1 MTKFNRRVR
10 ASWMT
15 ALSDQAQHKGWW
27 RELLDYRYKGVDGGM
42 YPLALAVRDGYL
54 NAYVEG
60 QSVLKIKFDNA
71 AKPIRLQAEIHH
83 KYLKMAVGQEY
94 KIFDGVMVDNTP
106 YIPGLSID
114 CWTKRA
120 QTYALAKSAKNC
132 VSEKQGIAVIVGQ
145 SPNVIDLEM
154 ALPASATDR
163 PVADRIDIV
172 ALERAGSAI
181 NIVFYEAKL
190 FSNKRALRAK
200 NGQPTVLEQL
210 DRYEAWLTS
219 DNRIAEVIDAY
230 RETCRLL
237 VELREMQGIPVDEL
251 IMEAS
256 IAGSNLQ
263 VDPRPRLIVFGYDGS
278 KSDPHWLPHQA
289 VLRRADLDQTR
300 FIMEPRPEDVRLSR
314 GTFPDGYIDEAEDI
328 LASVE
333 GSEMV
338 EKMNGCVRHHKLS
351 AIAHFAPVFTRPDF
365 RFAARYEEMSGL
377 VGTAGAPRPHLSESA
392 REFVETACGSGWV
405 ELADWRTWA
414 SSQEARDLNGKPARI
429 ATASEDQLGKLLTAH
444 IRKDRFEAGALNSAF
459 EAGVITAIV
468 QRAEALLRE

>member
-1 MTKFNRRVR
+1 MTKFNRRFP
-10 ASWMT
+10 ASWMN

-27 RELLDYRYKGVDGGM
+27 RELLDYTFQGLDGEM
-42 YPLALAVRDGYL
+42 HPLALAVRDGYL

-71 AKPIRLQAEIHH
+71 AKPTCLRAEIHH
-83 KYLKMAVGQEY
+83 KYLGDAVGQGL
-94 KIFDGVMVDNTP
+94 KTFDGMTVDGRP
-106 YIPGLSID
+106 YIPGRSVSE
-114 CWTKRA
+114 WAVNA
-120 QTYALAKSAKNC
+120 QKFAKPTPGRGDY
-132 VSEKQGIAVIVGQ
+132 SEKQGVAVIAGRN
-145 SPNVIDLEM
+145 PHVIDLEM
-154 ALPASATDR
+154 GLPGKIANF
-163 PVADRIDIV
+163 IDIV
-172 ALERAGSAI
+172 ALERAGSDI

-190 FSNKRALRAK
+190 FSNSSLRAK
-200 NGQPTVLEQL
+200 NFQPKVLEQL
-210 DRYEAWLTS
+210 DRYEAWITS
-219 DNRIAEVIDAY
+219 DNRITEIINAY

-237 VELREMQGIPVDEL
+237 IGLRKMQGVPVDEL
-251 IMEAS
+251 IVEAS
-256 IAGSNLQ
+256 MDGSNLQ

-278 KSDPHWLPHQA
+278 KCDLHWLPHQA

-314 GTFPDGYIDEAEDI
+314 GTFPEGYSDEAEDI

-333 GSEMV
+333 GLEMV

-351 AIAHFAPVFTRPDF
+351 AIARFAPVFTRPDF
-365 RFAARYEEMSGL
+365 QFAARHEGTPER
-377 VGTAGAPRPHLSESA
+377 VGTAGAPRPHLSERA
-392 REFVETACGSGWV
+392 REFVESACDSGWV

-429 ATASEDQLGKLLTAH
+429 ATASEAQLGKLLTAH
-444 IRKDRFEAGALNSAF
+444 IRKDRFEVGALNSAF